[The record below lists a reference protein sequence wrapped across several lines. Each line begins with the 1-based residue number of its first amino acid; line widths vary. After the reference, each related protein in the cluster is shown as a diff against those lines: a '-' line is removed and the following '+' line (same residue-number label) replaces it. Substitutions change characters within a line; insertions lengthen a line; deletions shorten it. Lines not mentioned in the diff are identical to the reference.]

1 NCVFNAN
8 NSVSGGGAMFIHNA
22 STGHVVNS
30 SFFKNTASTS
40 GGAVVL
46 SVNNSN
52 IVSEN
57 NIFYKNTANGV
68 PTGAGSDITNFTGG
82 ANTWANNILQQGSS
96 VPADNGTSIRNNLRG
111 VDPLFVNEASPVG
124 ADLSWGTADDGLQ
137 LSNCF
142 APPIANGIGQIA
154 AVGCSPAINAGD
166 NTPVLAGSINT
177 DLRDNPRI
185 VCAIVD
191 LGAYENQDCSMPA
204 IASNQLQALPEMM
217 EKEDSWSGVVVNPF
231 DNDLQIRYSGAE
243 KCAVTVLS
251 ANGKKMW
258 TKSNISEGITHADAS
273 SWARGM
279 YQVVMVTASGKKM
292 NFKVVRL

>member
-82 ANTWANNILQQGSS
+82 ANMYANNILQLNTS
-96 VPADNGTSIRNNLRG
+96 VPLDNGLAIRNNLRG
-111 VDPLFVNEASPVG
+111 IDPLFINEANPIG
-124 ADLSWGTADDGLQ
+124 ADLRWGTADDGLQ
-137 LSNCF
+137 LSDCSM
-142 APPIANGIGQIA
+142 A
-154 AVGCSPAINAGD
+154 GCSPAINAGD
-166 NTPVLAGSINT
+166 NALAVGLAT
-177 DLRDNPRI
+177 DLNNNPRI
-185 VCAIVD
+185 ACSVVD
-191 LGAYENQDCSMPA
+191 MGSYEQQDCGAPPVA
-204 IASNQLQALPEMM
+204 IASSVENITLETNAAT
-217 EKEDSWSGVVVNPF
+217 GIVANPF
-231 DNDLQIRYSGAE
+231 SSDLQIRYSGIE
-243 KCAVTVLS
+243 KCGVIVYS
-251 ANGKKMW
+251 ASGKLIW
-258 TKSNISEGITHADAS
+258 RRNNIAEGITHADAS

-279 YQVVMVTASGKKM
+279 YQVVLITASGKKM
-292 NFKVVRL
+292 NFKVVRF